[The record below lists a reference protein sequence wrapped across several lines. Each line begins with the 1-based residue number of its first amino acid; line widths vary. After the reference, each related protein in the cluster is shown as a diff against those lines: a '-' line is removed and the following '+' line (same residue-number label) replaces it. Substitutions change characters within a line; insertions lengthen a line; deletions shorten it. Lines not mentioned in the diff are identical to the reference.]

1 MKKLF
6 LSTIAVFSLFGFL
19 LNPSLAA
26 AQQDPSKRDP
36 LGVGYGQ
43 KTGLSNTDPR
53 IIVGRI
59 IQVGLGLL
67 GVVAFVL
74 IVYGG
79 FMIMTAAGNEEK
91 VETGKNILLYAVIGL
106 AIILSAYSITSYVIS
121 ELYTATQGQLY
132 KP

>member
-1 MKKLF
+1 MKKFF
-6 LSTIAVFSLFGFL
+6 LTTIIALSLFSFL
-19 LNPSLAA
+19 LSPALVS
-26 AQQDPSKRDP
+26 AQQDRSKRDP

-67 GVVAFVL
+67 GIVAFVL

-91 VETGKNILLYAVIGL
+91 VETGKNVLLYAVIGL
-106 AIILSAYSITSYVIS
+106 AIILSAYSITNYVIS
-121 ELYTATQGQLY
+121 ELYGATQGELY